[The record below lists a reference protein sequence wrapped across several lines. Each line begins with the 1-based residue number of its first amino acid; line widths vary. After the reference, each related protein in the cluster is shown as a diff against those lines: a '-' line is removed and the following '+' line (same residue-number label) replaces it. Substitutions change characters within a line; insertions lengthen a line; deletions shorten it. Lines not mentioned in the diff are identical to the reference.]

1 MINCCFTK
9 GTGRFL
15 RNRVW
20 VPVGEQVRN
29 CYFTKGTGRFL
40 WNQVQVLVGAQMKNC
55 CFTKGTG
62 RFLRNRA
69 WVLVGSHMRT
79 CCFTEGTGGF
89 LRNRAWVPVGSH
101 MRTCCSTKGTGI
113 YSIHFVAILEQAL
126 SWKTLSLTSC
136 LALLRVMSFAPG
148 NTLAGE
154 LSPWEVAKAFAFHK
168 VLQKAAEVL
177 DTPAAELVGQR
188 VDEFIAKQLTL
199 TGGGNIDDDCVEGRP
214 VGLSLT
220 QKGVS
225 KMVFLGGS

>member
-1 MINCCFTK
+1 MTSCCFTR

-20 VPVGEQVRN
+20 VPVS
-29 CYFTKGTGRFL
+29 
-40 WNQVQVLVGAQMKNC
+40 AQMRNC
-55 CFTKGTG
+55 CFTRGTG

-79 CCFTEGTGGF
+79 CCFTKGTGGF
-89 LRNRAWVPVGSH
+89 FRAWVPVGSH

-154 LSPWEVAKAFAFHK
+154 LPPWEVAKAFAFHK

-177 DTPAAELVGQR
+177 DTPAAELV
-188 VDEFIAKQLTL
+188 ALPS
-199 TGGGNIDDDCVEGRP
+199 N
-214 VGLSLT
+214 
-220 QKGVS
+220 
-225 KMVFLGGS
+225 

>member
-1 MINCCFTK
+1 
-9 GTGRFL
+9 
-15 RNRVW
+15 
-20 VPVGEQVRN
+20 
-29 CYFTKGTGRFL
+29 
-40 WNQVQVLVGAQMKNC
+40 
-55 CFTKGTG
+55 
-62 RFLRNRA
+62 
-69 WVLVGSHMRT
+69 
-79 CCFTEGTGGF
+79 
-89 LRNRAWVPVGSH
+89 

>member
-1 MINCCFTK
+1 
-9 GTGRFL
+9 
-15 RNRVW
+15 
-20 VPVGEQVRN
+20 
-29 CYFTKGTGRFL
+29 
-40 WNQVQVLVGAQMKNC
+40 
-55 CFTKGTG
+55 
-62 RFLRNRA
+62 
-69 WVLVGSHMRT
+69 
-79 CCFTEGTGGF
+79 
-89 LRNRAWVPVGSH
+89 
-101 MRTCCSTKGTGI
+101 
-113 YSIHFVAILEQAL
+113 
-126 SWKTLSLTSC
+126 
-136 LALLRVMSFAPG
+136 MSFAPG

-225 KMVFLGGS
+225 KMMFLGGS